1 MHGGEGGGGN
11 WSSSAVATSSSEL
24 SGKILVQDPD
34 LRMGVDIK
42 LEPKASAAFG
52 GPAHERIES
61 TLEPSPSGVP
71 GPDDLLCLASLSQF
85 ACDKICDF
93 ILIT

>member
-34 LRMGVDIK
+34 LRMGVDK
-42 LEPKASAAFG
+42 RLEPKASAALG
-52 GPAHERIES
+52 GPAHDRIES
-61 TLEPSPSGVP
+61 TLDPSPSGVP
-71 GPDDLLCLASLSQF
+71 APAADALLCLASLSQF
-85 ACDKICDF
+85 A
-93 ILIT
+93 